1 MALLPILCYPDPRL
15 HKVAKPVA
23 SVDARV
29 LQLVADLLETMYDAK
44 GGAEVCAGQ
53 GLVMPVQHQE
63 STGQGVQAVL
73 LVPL

>member
-1 MALLPILCYPDPRL
+1 
-15 HKVAKPVA
+15 
-23 SVDARV
+23 
-29 LQLVADLLETMYDAK
+29 MYDAK